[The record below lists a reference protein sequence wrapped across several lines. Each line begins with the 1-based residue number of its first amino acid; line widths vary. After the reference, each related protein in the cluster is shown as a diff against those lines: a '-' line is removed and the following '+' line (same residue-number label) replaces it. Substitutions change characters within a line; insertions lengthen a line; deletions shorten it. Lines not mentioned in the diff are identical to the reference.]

1 MLWLFCCCDTIV
13 TSIMYA
19 HDISPVCASSLT
31 KGGVGKEEGGRGGW
45 RDGPG
50 MEGGRRDRVT

>member
-1 MLWLFCCCDTIV
+1 
-13 TSIMYA
+13 MYA